1 MPHQVQYKNKDYF
14 EFSVKQS
21 CPMGV
26 EELSINHY
34 YALGL
39 NTIVFFSH
47 AYLHFHS
54 LTKNKTFRKK
64 LLFILR
70 GTMCF

>member
-39 NTIVFFSH
+39 NTIMFFFSCVL
-47 AYLHFHS
+47 AFL
-54 LTKNKTFRKK
+54 
-64 LLFILR
+64 
-70 GTMCF
+70 